1 MQLLFLESLC
11 HDEYEK
17 LGYQKDLMLDAIE
30 DGTLTSLIFSMS
42 RVKSIEDRIQVIEC
56 HKYLGKRLEE
66 KALKRPIKKNI
77 HPVIIP
83 VI

>member
-1 MQLLFLESLC
+1 
-11 HDEYEK
+11 
-17 LGYQKDLMLDAIE
+17 MLDAIE

-66 KALKRPIKKNI
+66 KALKGP
-77 HPVIIP
+77 
-83 VI
+83 